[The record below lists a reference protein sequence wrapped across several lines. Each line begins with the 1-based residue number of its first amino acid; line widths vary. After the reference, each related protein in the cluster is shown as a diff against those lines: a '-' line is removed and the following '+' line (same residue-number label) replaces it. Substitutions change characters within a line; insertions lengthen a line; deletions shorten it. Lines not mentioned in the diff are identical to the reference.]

1 MAKLQ
6 FDPITYQFYYRCR
19 SEESAPA
26 TAAGFGWDPIR
37 RRYFTEDPMVAMAL
51 ASRGDNYV
59 KHLLADALEAT
70 ASHKRP
76 GGAGRLRSYAPVTAS
91 TSIAASNSVH

>member
-6 FDPITYQFYYRCR
+6 FDPVTYQFYYRCR

-26 TAAGFGWDPIR
+26 TAAGFGWDPVR
-37 RRYFTEDPMVAMAL
+37 RRFYTEDPMVAMAL

-59 KHLLADALEAT
+59 KHLLADALETTALHKCPEGVGGSRRYAFRT
-70 ASHKRP
+70 ASV
-76 GGAGRLRSYAPVTAS
+76 AI
-91 TSIAASNSVH
+91 TSNTVH

>member
-26 TAAGFGWDPIR
+26 SAAGFGWDPIR
-37 RRYFTEDPMVAMAL
+37 RRFYTEDPMVAMAL
-51 ASRGDNYV
+51 ASRGDNDV
-59 KHLLADALEAT
+59 NHLIKDALGTT
-70 ASHKRP
+70 ALHKRP
-76 GGAGRLRSYAPVTAS
+76 EGAGVSRRDAPGTAS
-91 TSIAASNSVH
+91 ISIVSNSAH